1 MEPKLNAER
10 ILKELRYDFHTF
22 SIDRFISF
30 VGVTKRREIITIPW
44 KMPPTLF
51 GAWMSDGEEPKEY
64 IFYRDNVP
72 LIHQV
77 HIQLH
82 ELSHF
87 LLGHPTLQI
96 NRTKITEVLE
106 RKASLPFDGL
116 TRLRSSDKTDLEMQ
130 AETLAAMI
138 QKQVIQNSS
147 LDQLNND
154 LSSEEKLANFLKTMG
169 LS

>member
-1 MEPKLNAER
+1 MDTKLNAER
-10 ILKELRYDFHTF
+10 ILHELRYDFHNF

-30 VGVTKRREIITIPW
+30 IGATKQREIITIPW

-82 ELSHF
+82 ELAHF
-87 LLGHPTLQI
+87 LLGHSTLHI

-130 AETLAAMI
+130 AETLASMI

-147 LDQLNND
+147 LDQLNKD